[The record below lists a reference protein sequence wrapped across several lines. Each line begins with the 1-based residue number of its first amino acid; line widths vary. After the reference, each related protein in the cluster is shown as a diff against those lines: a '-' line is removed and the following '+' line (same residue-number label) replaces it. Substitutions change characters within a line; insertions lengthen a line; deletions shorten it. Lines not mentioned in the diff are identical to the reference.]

1 MQDKLS
7 RKRGKSFSEYGLLP
21 GHRLRRQEDIRWLLH
36 PQFLFNWEE
45 LKLTVAPPANK
56 KRHGFVNG
64 SW

>member
-1 MQDKLS
+1 MGNLS
-7 RKRGKSFSEYGLLP
+7 LNMVSSLGTAYVD
-21 GHRLRRQEDIRWLLH
+21 QEDIRWLSH